1 MFKCIDKIV
10 EYLYLKQ
17 DGNLAYY
24 DTLTKV
30 NNRLFYDRV
39 IKQKYLG
46 RECFVIFI
54 DIDELKF
61 TNDTKGHYEGD
72 KLILS
77 VVEQLKKIR
86 YIDYIIRYGG
96 DEFILIGDKILKE
109 DLKLLNNVSYG
120 VSIKAAYED
129 MSSAISKAD
138 GLMYAEKEKKKMCRN
153 YFTY

>member
-1 MFKCIDKIV
+1 M
-10 EYLYLKQ
+10 
-17 DGNLAYY
+17 
-24 DTLTKV
+24 
-30 NNRLFYDRV
+30 
-39 IKQKYLG
+39 
-46 RECFVIFI
+46 
-54 DIDELKF
+54 KF

-120 VSIKAAYED
+120 LSIKAAYED

-138 GLMYAEKEKKKMCRN
+138 GLMYAEKEKKKMRRN

>member
-46 RECFVIFI
+46 RECVVIFI
-54 DIDELKF
+54 DIDGLKF

-77 VVEQLKKIR
+77 VVDQLKKIR
-86 YIDYIIRYGG
+86 YTDYIIRYGG
-96 DEFILIGDKILKE
+96 DEFILKE

-129 MSSAISKAD
+129 MSSVISKAD
-138 GLMYAEKEKKKMCRN
+138 GLMYAEKEKKKMRRN